1 VSDLDLARFRRVLE
15 ESLRRFPDAEFLKDV
30 RLLLNSYER
39 NIEKRK
45 LAERYPMRELVIQTL
60 KAASKEA
67 REGDVIEGDV
77 MESRLQAAYDA
88 GADAERAR
96 VFAMMRQDIRTAT
109 GLDWSPLEGRTLTW
123 VFDQYKATAPTPN
136 P

>member
-1 VSDLDLARFRRVLE
+1 MTAEGWDARAETLRLAGDLSVWW
-15 ESLRRFPDAEFLKDV
+15 
-30 RLLLNSYER
+30 
-39 NIEKRK
+39 
-45 LAERYPMRELVIQTL
+45 
-60 KAASKEA
+60 ASGTA
-67 REGDVIEGDV
+67 MDM
-77 MESRLQAAYDA
+77 MEHRLQAAYDA

-96 VFAMMRQDIRTAT
+96 VFAMMRRDIRTAT